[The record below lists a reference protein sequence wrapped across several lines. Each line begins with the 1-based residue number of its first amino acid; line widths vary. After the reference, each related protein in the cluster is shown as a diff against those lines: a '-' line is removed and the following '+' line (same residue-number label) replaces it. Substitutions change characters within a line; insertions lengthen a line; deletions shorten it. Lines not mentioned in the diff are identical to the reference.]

1 ISLRDFRAPILP
13 GDYSIEPPIAQSK
26 GACVSILEGF
36 FYGTRVTQRFAA
48 HALKNSTASATSLM
62 EVLRAIVLRHQ
73 AGPRV
78 MRAKIL
84 LDLRV

>member
-1 ISLRDFRAPILP
+1 MVHELPSDSLRH
-13 GDYSIEPPIAQSK
+13 G
-26 GACVSILEGF
+26 
-36 FYGTRVTQRFAA
+36 
-48 HALKNSTASATSLM
+48 LKNSTASATSLM

-84 LDLRV
+84 LELRV